1 MSIDQNRNNYWDTW
15 TRLKDYFK
23 NVKINTH
30 QEEVISII
38 EISSQRRKELL
49 ESELEKWKLI
59 QNEKEF
65 TSWVHLLR
73 INNIID
79 IKSSFGEMNDND
91 GPFIIQRNQYLSI
104 YNHPFVVFYQHPN
117 PKKWNNGRIGF
128 IDTQWKFISNKDRN
142 HIITFIPSLKTP
154 IRNTTPLASTTRT
167 ISSWKIDT
175 VSPTVEVTPENNN
188 IHTIKKWE
196 FLWKIIS
203 EKYWLNSEKDKNVIW
218 QIMEIIRKDTR
229 NKKAIKDIDTIFIWE
244 KLYLP
249 TDVKLSQWK
258 WKPEREIKIVKQEAK

>member
-142 HIITFIPSLKTP
+142 HIITFIPTLQSP
-154 IRNTTPLASTTRT
+154 ITSTQP
-167 ISSWKIDT
+167 
-175 VSPTVEVTPENNN
+175 SPSRKLEIQSQTKAPEND

-196 FLWKIIS
+196 FLWKIIG

-218 QIMEIIRKDTR
+218 QILEIIRKDTR

-249 TDVKLSQWK
+249 TNVKLLKWK
-258 WKPEREIKIVKQEAK
+258 WKEDREIHLKEKEAK